1 MISAGYAKTYDRAE
15 ATTLY
20 TRAITMEDMPITRGE
35 GHVPLATL
43 KVQGTLTDASPSEP
57 PRYARSDDMLMPDRL
72 LRFDKQYSHDCM
84 QVCATLCGDE
94 QELEDFRA
102 EPTCAAA
109 QGRPEG

>member
-43 KVQGTLTDASPSEP
+43 KVQGTYTDASPSEP

-72 LRFDKQYSHDCM
+72 LRFDKQYR
-84 QVCATLCGDE
+84 L
-94 QELEDFRA
+94 
-102 EPTCAAA
+102 AA
-109 QGRPEG
+109 QVGEVGAGRHGGRSLEKWKSEKM